1 MDRGLAEAV
10 LIVHLAFIVWVM
22 FGALLTRGRPWLVA
36 LHVASLVYGIVAE
49 LGPWPCPLT
58 VAENYFEARAG
69 LTPYRGP
76 FLLHYLDAIVYPNL
90 PYTLLIACG
99 VAVCVINLAIY
110 GLRLRRYL
118 AIRRG
123 AG

>member
-1 MDRGLAEAV
+1 MDRGLAETV

-22 FGALLTRGRPWLVA
+22 FGALVTRARPWLAAV
-36 LHVASLVYGIVAE
+36 HVASLVYGIIAE

-58 VAENYFEARAG
+58 VAENYFEARGG
-69 LTPYRGP
+69 LTPYQGP

-99 VAVCVINLAIY
+99 VAVCVINLVIY
-110 GLRLRRYL
+110 GLRLRRFM
-118 AIRRG
+118 AKPRG
-123 AG
+123 TC